1 MNALIFYFK
10 VVNHIIQYDLNNCT
24 MINSTL
30 RKNCFVIFT
39 LFLVACSK
47 TNIEPHPIIN
57 NKVLT
62 SEIFSTASFEELNNA
77 IVRFDPLYLQVM
89 YKDHRTI
96 AQIQEQSTFL
106 IVEITKNPN
115 NIKVQNEL
123 IQLYHFD
130 SFADLQKAS
139 ILISSSAE
147 KFRSSYDN
155 KRFLSVEQKQKI
167 SIARKLFIK
176 NRIIALEE
184 ASQKR
189 ATGLWNDMVDEI
201 LRDLHYWTLVQNEEL
216 EISNTGSEECKDA
229 CCYEYKACL
238 TRAASAYRVNFLT
251 LGATMAAAGGS
262 LGALY
267 GSVIPFI
274 GTATVG
280 TGGGIIGGVAG
291 FIQSV
296 NVYLKDQE
304 ACVYSYKACT
314 IRQNQK

>member
-1 MNALIFYFK
+1 MNPLIFYFK
-10 VVNHIIQYDLNNCT
+10 VINHTIKYDLKNCS

-30 RKNCFVIFT
+30 SKNCLIIFT
-39 LFLVACSK
+39 IFLMACSK
-47 TNIEPHPIIN
+47 TNIAPNPIAN

-62 SEIFSTASFEELNNA
+62 SETFSTESFEELNNA
-77 IVRFDPLYLQVM
+77 IVRFDPLYLQVV

-96 AQIQEQSTFL
+96 AQIQQQSTLL
-106 IVEITKNPN
+106 IIEITKNPN
-115 NIKVQNEL
+115 NIKAQNEL
-123 IQLYHFD
+123 TQLYHFD
-130 SFADLQKAS
+130 SFDDLQKAS
-139 ILISSSAE
+139 ILISSSAV
-147 KFRSSYDN
+147 KFRSNFNN
-155 KRFLSVEQKQKI
+155 KQSLSVEQKQKI
-167 SIARKLFIK
+167 STARKLFIK
-176 NRIIALEE
+176 NKIIALEE

-216 EISNTGSEECKDA
+216 AIPNAGSEECKDA

-238 TRAASAYRVNFLT
+238 TKAASAYRVNFLT

-267 GSVIPFI
+267 GSIFPFI

-291 FIQSV
+291 FIQAV